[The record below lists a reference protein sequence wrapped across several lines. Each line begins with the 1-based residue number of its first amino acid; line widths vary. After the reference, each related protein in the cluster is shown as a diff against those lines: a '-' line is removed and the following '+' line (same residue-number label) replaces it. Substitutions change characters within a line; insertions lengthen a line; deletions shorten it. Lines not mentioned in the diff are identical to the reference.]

1 MILNKIT
8 FSEVFS
14 VLRFPLSVFIVIF
27 HLFNTQNV
35 ETSTWALTI
44 YSYIRTFLFWCVSDG
59 VVKVF
64 FIMSG
69 FLMLRKIEV
78 MNKDNYFLILKKRW
92 ISLALPYLVWNILYL
107 LKNNWNVFQQQ
118 GLNIFWNCFWT
129 PSAVPDL
136 LGNDVISSFPLLA
149 PFWYIRDLIVL
160 TIMIPVLFQLLKK
173 VGWAFLMVSGILY
186 LTRIWIPG
194 CSHTYVTSLFF
205 FSIGGYFA
213 LNKSDVVLFCY
224 NHKGWL
230 LSFGML
236 LLTASTI
243 FHVNGIEPAYSWVS
257 NASGFFAAALF
268 FIAGAYAVRCHKVNA
283 FCVKYGHEGFFIYAF
298 HWFILSY
305 VQRVFNLW
313 GGQNSLIVLAK
324 DVLMPFCC
332 VLICI
337 LVHRLIL
344 KILPSKFYKLLGDR

>member
-1 MILNKIT
+1 MNKVT

-27 HLFNTQNV
+27 HLFPTQDV
-35 ETSTWALTI
+35 GMSSWGIII
-44 YSYIRTFLFWCVSDG
+44 YSYIRTFLFWCLSDG

-78 MNKDNYFLILKKRW
+78 MNKENYFLILKKRW
-92 ISLALPYLVWNILYL
+92 LSLALPYLVWNISFL
-107 LKNNWNVFQQQ
+107 LKNNWSVLQEQ

-129 PSAVPDL
+129 PSSVPDL
-136 LGNDVISSFPLLA
+136 LENDVVSSFPLLA

-173 VGWAFLMVSGILY
+173 AGLPLLLVIGMLY
-186 LTRIWIPG
+186 LTRVWIPG
-194 CSHTYVTSLFF
+194 ISHTYVTSLLF
-205 FSIGGYFA
+205 FSLGGYFA
-213 LNKSDVVLFCY
+213 IKKRDVVLFCY
-224 NHKGWL
+224 KYKAFLVTTGI
-230 LSFGML
+230 L
-236 LLTASTI
+236 LLVVTTI
-243 FHVNGIEPAYSWVS
+243 LKVNNLESAYIWVS
-257 NASGFFAAALF
+257 NMSGTFAAALF
-268 FIAGAYAVRCHKVNA
+268 FIGGAYVLRCKNVNS
-283 FCVKYGHEGFFIYAF
+283 FCVKYGHDAFFIYAF

>member
-1 MILNKIT
+1 MNKVT

-27 HLFNTQNV
+27 HLFNTQSV

-44 YSYIRTFLFWCVSDG
+44 YSYIRTFLFWCISDG

-69 FLMLRKIEV
+69 FLMLRKIDV
-78 MNKDNYFLILKKRW
+78 MNKENYFLILKKRW
-92 ISLALPYLVWNILYL
+92 VSLALPYLVWNILYL
-107 LKNNWNVFQQQ
+107 LKNNWNLLQEQ
-118 GLNIFWNCFWT
+118 GLNIFWDCFWT
-129 PSAVPDL
+129 PSSVPDL
-136 LGNDVISSFPLLA
+136 LGNDVVSSFPLLA

-160 TIMIPVLFQLLKK
+160 TIMIPLLFQLLKK
-173 VGWAFLMVSGILY
+173 VGLPLLLVIGILY
-186 LTRIWIPG
+186 LTRVWIPG
-194 CSHTYVTSLFF
+194 LSHTYVTSLLF

-213 LNKSDVVLFCY
+213 IKKRDVVLFCY
-224 NHKGWL
+224 EYKAFL
-230 LSFGML
+230 VITEIML
-236 LLTASTI
+236 LIVTTI
-243 FHVNGIEPAYSWVS
+243 LKVNDLEPAYSWVS
-257 NASGFFAAALF
+257 NMSGIFAAALF
-268 FIAGAYAVRCHKVNA
+268 FIVGVYASRNRNVNA
-283 FCVKYGHEGFFIYAF
+283 FCAKHGHDGFFIYAF

-305 VQRVFNLW
+305 VQRVFSLW
-313 GGQNSLIVLAK
+313 GGQNCLIVLAK